1 MRRAVF
7 WFAAMI
13 AVGLS
18 SAQDLPQTQLKVL
31 GSLSTRS
38 IYQDIEVLFWT
49 KTLGNDSK
57 GRITAEIKAFDDVGI
72 KGPDL
77 LKLTG
82 KGIAQFASVP
92 LSYYLTDQPIN
103 EAINIAGLAT
113 DAKSAKAI
121 TLAFEPVLAETYRGA
136 YGVKL
141 LGVAVSSPQLLF
153 CRTPIQ
159 ELAQL
164 KGRKVRT
171 STGSQATFMQ
181 ALGAKST
188 VLSMSEATKAF
199 QDKSIDCAISSSMSA
214 FKAGWYK
221 WTRTVFA
228 MPLGWNNQVYVVNQ
242 AVWDKFDPQVQVFI
256 SLELKRLVDQLWD
269 YSATDNQKGIA
280 CLVGS
285 KSCPVATKAKMILV
299 NPSQADY
306 AFAKNLSKQK
316 VLPRWAKQ
324 CNESCVE
331 DFNSTI
337 GKAIGI
343 SVKR

>member
-7 WFAAMI
+7 WFAALMWI
-13 AVGLS
+13 GIS
-18 SAQDLPQTQLKVL
+18 SAQDLPQTKLKVL

-38 IYQDIEVLFWT
+38 VYQDVEVPFWT
-49 KTLGNDSK
+49 KTIAGDSK
-57 GRITAEIKAFDDVGI
+57 DRISAELKAFDDVGI

-77 LKLTG
+77 FKLTG
-82 KGIAQFASVP
+82 KGIAQFAAVP

-113 DAKSAKAI
+113 DTKSAKAI
-121 TLAFEPVLAETYRGA
+121 IAAFEPVLAETYHGA

-153 CRTPIQ
+153 CRSAIQ
-159 ELAQL
+159 QLSQL
-164 KGRKVRT
+164 KGLRVRT
-171 STGSQATFMQ
+171 STGSQASFVQ
-181 ALGAKST
+181 ALGAKPS
-188 VLSMSEATKAF
+188 VLSMKEATKAF

-214 FKAGWYK
+214 FKAEWYK

-228 MPLGWNNQVYVVNQ
+228 MPLGWNHQAYVVNQ
-242 AVWDKFDPQVQVFI
+242 AVWDKFDPQVQIFL

-280 CLVGS
+280 CLVGG
-285 KSCPVATKAKMILV
+285 KSCPVPTKAKMILV
-299 NPSQADY
+299 NPTQADY
-306 AFAKNLSKQK
+306 AFAKKLSREK
-316 VLPRWAKQ
+316 VVPRWAKQ
-324 CNESCVE
+324 CNESCVD

-337 GKAIGI
+337 GKTVGI